1 MFSLCERM
9 SSLQF
14 NAVLLEISNHL
25 PSDELEKMKFLCR
38 EKIGKKDMEKINSG
52 IKLFQFLTERGEL
65 GAGKTEAL
73 SDVLKQIHRHDL
85 ADKLTSFESLCVNT
99 ESEPDQGEKAKLDIA
114 TEVIAENLGRN
125 WRKLGRKLGLN
136 DVKLES
142 IGRRYP
148 TELEETVVEMLK
160 EWRKSRGA
168 EARTKQ
174 LIEALRAC
182 QYNLTADKVEDK
194 LAAQE

>member
-1 MFSLCERM
+1 
-9 SSLQF
+9 
-14 NAVLLEISNHL
+14 
-25 PSDELEKMKFLCR
+25 MKFLCR

-52 IKLFQFLTERGEL
+52 IKLFQFLTERGQL

-73 SDVLKQIHRHDL
+73 SEVLQQIHRSDL
-85 ADKLTSFESLCVNT
+85 ADKLTTLESLGVNT
-99 ESEPDQGEKAKLDIA
+99 ESEPDQEEKAKLDIA

-136 DVKLES
+136 DVKLDS

-148 TELEETVVEMLK
+148 TELEETVVELLK

-194 LAAQE
+194 LVAQGY